1 MFKPLP
7 LFIGLR
13 YSRAKRRTH
22 FISFISLISIAGI
35 ALGVTA
41 LITVL
46 SVMNGFQNEL
56 RERILGMASHMKV
69 SELDSSLTNWR
80 ALQAELNDQ
89 PHVLGS
95 APLIEFEAMLH
106 KDGRVSG
113 AILRGI
119 DPAEEAAVSEVHE
132 KMVGGSMDALRSG
145 EYGIVLGKELA
156 LSLGVDMGDKVT
168 VITPQSVVTPAG
180 IVPRMRRFT
189 VVGVF
194 AVGMYEYDRGSA
206 FLQLED
212 AARLMNL
219 EDKVQALRVKLDDMF
234 RARAMVP
241 LLTERLGPNFWIS
254 DWTRQ
259 HANFFKAIQMEK
271 RVMFII
277 LLLIVVVAAFNIV
290 STLVMLVNDKRA
302 DIAIMRTLGMSPSGV
317 MGVFVV
323 QGTLIGAVGTLLGV
337 LCGVL
342 LALNIETI
350 VPAIESMF
358 QTKFLSP
365 DIYYISELPS
375 DLKWSD
381 VLLVGTVS
389 FIASIVMTLYPA
401 WQAARTQP
409 AEALRY
415 E

>member
-7 LFIGLR
+7 FFIGLR

-22 FISFISLISIAGI
+22 FISFISFISILGI

-56 RERILGMASHMKV
+56 RERILGMASHMKI
-69 SELDSSLTNWR
+69 SEVNNSLANWR
-80 ALQAELNDQ
+80 MLQAEINQQ
-89 PHVLGS
+89 PHVVGS

-106 KDGRVSG
+106 NAGQVSG
-113 AILRGI
+113 AILRGVQP
-119 DPAEEAAVSEVHE
+119 DEEQAVSDVHA
-132 KMVGGSMDALRSG
+132 KMVAGSMDALKPD

-156 LSLGVDMGDKVT
+156 ESLGVSLGDKVT
-168 VITPQSVVTPAG
+168 VITPQSIVTPAG

-206 FLQLED
+206 FVHLED
-212 AARLMNL
+212 AAKLMNL
-219 EDKVQALRVKLDDMF
+219 GDRVQAMRVKLDEIF
-234 RARAMVP
+234 RAPELVPAMS
-241 LLTERLGPNFWIS
+241 ERLGPDYWVS

-259 HANFFKAIQMEK
+259 HSNFFKAIQMEK

-302 DIAIMRTLGMSPSGV
+302 DIAILRTLGMTPTQV

-323 QGTLIGAVGTLLGV
+323 QGTLIGALGTLLGV
-337 LCGVL
+337 VCGVL
-342 LALNIETI
+342 LALNVETI
-350 VPAIESMF
+350 VPAIETLF
-358 QTKFLSP
+358 RTKFLSP
-365 DIYYISELPS
+365 EIYYISELPS
-375 DLKWSD
+375 DLKISD
-381 VLLVGTVS
+381 VLVVGITS
-389 FIASIVMTLYPA
+389 FVASIIMTIYPA
-401 WQAARTQP
+401 LQAAHTQP